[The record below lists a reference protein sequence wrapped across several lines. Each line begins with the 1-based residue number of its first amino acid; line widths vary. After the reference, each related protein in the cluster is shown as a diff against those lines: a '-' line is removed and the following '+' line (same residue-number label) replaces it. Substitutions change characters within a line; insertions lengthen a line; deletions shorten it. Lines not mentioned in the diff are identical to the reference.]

1 MLLVEGVNERPTLT
15 VRGVIMART
24 VVALYDD
31 FDTVLNVVEDLVEA
45 GLPSDSIS
53 FAANDSVDKYSQ
65 YLSDSGVQPM
75 ENVTAGEGAGFGA
88 IVGSLIGLGLAVI
101 PGIGQVIAAGP
112 LVSAV
117 IGAAA
122 GAVTGGIVAG
132 LVELGIPES
141 EAHIYAEG
149 VRRGGVLLI
158 VKADDHWATAAID
171 IMERYKPVNIE
182 SELQDWKQEGWAKFD
197 SAAAPYVRAEGTVDK
212 REDMDETGGR
222 AGMWRTDV
230 RSYSDLDA
238 EFRQHYQDN
247 YAQNGYDYEYY
258 YIPAYRYGY
267 TLATEG
273 RFIDYT
279 WEDLEPEARRRW
291 EIRHDGPWDNFK
303 DAVHFAWEKMR
314 YGNIGEFPQDAGTS
328 A

>member
-1 MLLVEGVNERPTLT
+1 MT
-15 VRGVIMART
+15 RT
-24 VVALYDD
+24 VVALYDN
-31 FDTVLNVVEDLVEA
+31 FDTALNVVEDLVEA
-45 GLPSDSIS
+45 GLPSESIS

-65 YLSDSGVQPM
+65 YLSDNGVQAINTG
-75 ENVTAGEGAGFGA
+75 NVTAGEGAGFGA
-88 IVGSLIGLGLAVI
+88 VVGSLVGLGLAVI

-132 LVELGIPES
+132 LVDLGIPES
-141 EAHIYAEG
+141 EANIYAEG

-158 VKADDHWATAAID
+158 VKAEDHWAEAAVD
-171 IMERYKPVNIE
+171 IMERYKPINIE
-182 SELQDWKQEGWAKFD
+182 NQLQDWRQEGWAKFD
-197 SAAAPYVRAEGTVDK
+197 NSASPYIQAEGTVEK
-212 REDMDETGGR
+212 KAEMNEGK
-222 AGMWRTDV
+222 AGMWQTDV

-238 EFRQHYQDN
+238 DFRQHYQEN

-258 YIPAYRYGY
+258 YLPAYRYGY

-273 RFIDYT
+273 RFVDYT

-291 EIRHDGPWDNFK
+291 EVRHDGPWDNFK
-303 DAVHFAWEKMR
+303 DAVRYAWEKMR
-314 YGNIGEFPQDAGTS
+314 YGNIGEFPQDQGTS